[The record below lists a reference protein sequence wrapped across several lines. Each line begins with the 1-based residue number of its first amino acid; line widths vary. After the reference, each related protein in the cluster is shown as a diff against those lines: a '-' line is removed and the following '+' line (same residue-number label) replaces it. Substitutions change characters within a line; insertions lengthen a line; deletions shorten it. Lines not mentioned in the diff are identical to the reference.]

1 MDFQDHTHPNGQRSL
16 ILTNNRN
23 EHTVTLVVDSPL
35 VQHPLPGL
43 VVSYRE
49 SNWTPEY
56 DLPPSQ
62 VWTLQPGLLHE
73 SFADTFPSLGKRI
86 LDGEVSWSNHLNFD
100 SELSFTKG
108 YSEWAE
114 DILSHYGKVLR
125 KGSIYDAVYASL
137 FTYDRS
143 TSIIQAFCETWC
155 PLTNTLVTSQ
165 GEVTISLRDLH
176 ILGGLPLLGEAY
188 DERIP
193 TALEL
198 NRSHNSTHFYKS
210 CSYLLA
216 AFHHLSNQEVDSPHV
231 CASQWIEFWCRKS
244 QRYQAPP
251 ARKEKKGRRSRP
263 KATYNSSGI
272 IDAFEGWSSV
282 SDVPFETL
290 GIPRI
295 QEEEIYLAAFLAC
308 WLCVFV
314 LPGTPSNAIRL
325 ETFRMACIM
334 AQGRRVCLAVLV
346 LASIYHGLKLISRA
360 ISPGFIKSTF
370 PYHYLYGWLSAYLNT
385 YFEAPNLMSPRPR
398 MVSFSGEGGAKFY
411 SETDAHKKIFK
422 GESINWLY
430 ASRNHY
436 RDYIFH
442 DDGKGIE
449 EDLEYF
455 LCLRPCRLILRQ
467 GQQCVAEPY
476 TPHRF
481 SSQFGFYQAH
491 APGCLTLDKHRISL
505 DEGLKEWRQYAH
517 TGSLSKATF
526 PTNPIA
532 LKRPHSSTYRT
543 WLRQVNA
550 NLLEDHISQLITL
563 GNLSTSKIG
572 EDKDA
577 PKKDKEAEL
586 SQDHSHKRK
595 SMTEDHLEKNSDEN
609 TPSHKG
615 RHWKRPKQDSSAEV
629 VIEHNTRKDAQ
640 SSNQPPCDEDKNE
653 ELNSINPSSPL
664 EIVQEKTPSIAP
676 QVLKSTPRAS
686 IFQSIDF
693 FLSTYKAFVVNF
705 WNTIRETL
713 SATPI
718 DEISSLKESTERNIQ
733 LMKKDGIDLTVLAER
748 VTDFFER
755 ELKDTARFVLRLWRL
770 PHEKSKMRY
779 SNGQQDDLEIKIK
792 DARKLIKRS
801 KAQLKEVH
809 DQKQNLEDLITK
821 AQEELDDAQV
831 VVSNAEE
838 EVIRIQNNNVL
849 VEDTEE
855 DLNAARNEV
864 EAHKADLMNL
874 NLF

>member
-1 MDFQDHTHPNGQRSL
+1 M
-16 ILTNNRN
+16 
-23 EHTVTLVVDSPL
+23 
-35 VQHPLPGL
+35 PGL
-43 VVSYRE
+43 AVSYRE

-56 DLPPSQ
+56 DVPPSQ
-62 VWTLQPGLLHE
+62 VWTLQPGILHE

-100 SELSFTKG
+100 DEFSFTKG
-108 YSEWAE
+108 YWEWAE

-137 FTYDRS
+137 FTYDRN
-143 TSIIQAFCETWC
+143 TSIIQAFCEAWC

-231 CASQWIEFWCRKS
+231 CVSQWIEFWCRKS

-251 ARKEKKGRRSRP
+251 ARKETKGRRSRP
-263 KATYNSSGI
+263 KATYNPSGI

-282 SDVPFETL
+282 SDVPFVTL
-290 GIPRI
+290 GLPRI

-314 LPGTPSNAIRL
+314 LPSTPSHAIRP

-334 AQGRRVCLAVLV
+334 AQGRRVCLAVPV
-346 LASIYHGLKLISRA
+346 LASIYHGLNLVSRA

-385 YFEAPNLMSPRPR
+385 HFEAPNLMSPRPR

-411 SETDAHKKIFK
+411 SETDARKKIFK

-430 ASRNHY
+430 ASRNHD

-481 SSQFGFYQAH
+481 SRQFGFYQAH
-491 APGCLTLDKHRISL
+491 APGCLALDKRRISL

-532 LKRPHSSTYRT
+532 PKRHHSSTYRT

-550 NLLEDHISQLITL
+550 SLLEDHISQLIAL

-586 SQDHSHKRK
+586 SHDHSHKRK
-595 SMTEDHLEKNSDEN
+595 SVTEDQLEKNSDEN

-629 VIEHNTRKDAQ
+629 VIEHHTSKDAQ
-640 SSNQPPCDEDKNE
+640 SSNQPPCDEENNE

-676 QVLKSTPRAS
+676 QVLKSTPQAS
-686 IFQSIDF
+686 IFQSTDF

-713 SATPI
+713 SVTPI

-733 LMKKDGIDLTVLAER
+733 LMKKDGIDLTVLEKR
-748 VTDFFER
+748 VADFFER
-755 ELKDTARFVLRLWRL
+755 AQGYDQIRFKTLEAASQKVQDEMLPLAEDALTKAQEEYSKLQELLLDHRKALAD
-770 PHEKSKMRY
+770 
-779 SNGQQDDLEIKIK
+779 SNG
-792 DARKLIKRS
+792 KLIKRS
-801 KAQLKEVH
+801 KAQLKEVN
-809 DQKQNLEDLITK
+809 DRKQELEDLITE
-821 AQEELDDAQV
+821 AQQELDDAQV

-838 EVIRIQNNNVL
+838 EVLCIQNNTVL
-849 VEDTEE
+849 IEDTEE
-855 DLNAARNEV
+855 HLNAARNEV

>member
-43 VVSYRE
+43 AVSYRE

-56 DLPPSQ
+56 DVPPSH

-86 LDGEVSWSNHLNFD
+86 LDGEVSWSNHPNFD
-100 SELSFTKG
+100 GEFSFTKG
-108 YSEWAE
+108 YWEWAE

-137 FTYDRS
+137 FTYDRN
-143 TSIIQAFCETWC
+143 TSIIQAFCEAWC

-193 TALEL
+193 TASEL
-198 NRSHNSTHFYKS
+198 N
-210 CSYLLA
+210 
-216 AFHHLSNQEVDSPHV
+216 
-231 CASQWIEFWCRKS
+231 
-244 QRYQAPP
+244 
-251 ARKEKKGRRSRP
+251 RRSRP
-263 KATYNSSGI
+263 KATYNPSGI

-282 SDVPFETL
+282 SDAPFETL
-290 GIPRI
+290 GLPRI

-314 LPGTPSNAIRL
+314 LPSTPSHAIRP

-334 AQGRRVCLAVLV
+334 AQGRRVCLAVPV
-346 LASIYHGLKLISRA
+346 LASIYHGLNLVSRS

-385 YFEAPNLMSPRPR
+385 HFEAPNLMSPRPR

-411 SETDAHKKIFK
+411 SETDARKKIFK

-430 ASRNHY
+430 ASRNHD

-481 SSQFGFYQAH
+481 SRQFGFYQAH
-491 APGCLTLDKHRISL
+491 APGCLALDKRRISL

-532 LKRPHSSTYRT
+532 PKRHHSSTYRT

-550 NLLEDHISQLITL
+550 SLLEDHISQLIAL
-563 GNLSTSKIG
+563 GNLSISKIG

-586 SQDHSHKRK
+586 SHDHSHKRK
-595 SMTEDHLEKNSDEN
+595 SVTEDQLEKNSDEN

-629 VIEHNTRKDAQ
+629 VIEHHTSKDAQ
-640 SSNQPPCDEDKNE
+640 SSNQPPCDEENNE

-676 QVLKSTPRAS
+676 QVLKSTPQAS
-686 IFQSIDF
+686 IFQTYF

-733 LMKKDGIDLTVLAER
+733 LMKKDGIDLTVLEKR
-748 VTDFFER
+748 VADFFEKVQGYDQIR
-755 ELKDTARFVLRLWRL
+755 SKTLEAASQKVQDETLPLAEDALTKAQEEYSKLQELLLDHRKALAD
-770 PHEKSKMRY
+770 

-801 KAQLKEVH
+801 KAQLKEVN
-809 DQKQNLEDLITK
+809 DRKQELEDLITE
-821 AQEELDDAQV
+821 AQQELDDAQV

-838 EVIRIQNNNVL
+838 EVLRIQNNTVL
-849 VEDTEE
+849 IEDTEE